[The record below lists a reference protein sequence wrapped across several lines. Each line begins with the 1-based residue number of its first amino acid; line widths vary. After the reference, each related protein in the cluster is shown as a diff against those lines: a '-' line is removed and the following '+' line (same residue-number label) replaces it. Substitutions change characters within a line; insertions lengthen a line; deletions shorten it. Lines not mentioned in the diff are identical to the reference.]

1 MQYYR
6 GTNIL
11 CQGSNASGPQSDVD
25 LYEMRDKR
33 NTYTTTLQAATQRRY
48 KQLQIYN

>member
-6 GTNIL
+6 GTFQDTNIL
-11 CQGSNASGPQSDVD
+11 CQGSNASGPQSDAD

-33 NTYTTTLQAATQRRY
+33 NSNTARLETAIHL
-48 KQLQIYN
+48 